1 MEETHIKL
9 SVVICTKDRSRL
21 LEKCLKAVSGQCL
34 SGEIFEV
41 IVVDNASADDT
52 QKVFNDFVTR
62 SGVKNMRIVIETAP
76 GHSQA
81 RNRGWRE
88 ARGQYIAY
96 VDDDA
101 LAVPEWAAGI
111 LFAFENISP
120 APAMVGGK
128 IMPLYENAPPFWF
141 LDEYEIRSWGE
152 RPGFLGKSSLKGGFS
167 GANMAAR
174 RELLEKCGGF
184 SEDYGIVDGKFRA
197 GEDSDLCRRIF
208 ELDGNFWYD
217 PGLIV
222 YHWTPCKTMTVKN
235 IFLRN
240 YNSGVST
247 AFSQK
252 KNMTLPG
259 FLKTWLDFILKFL
272 FLPFMLPYFSGR
284 KPMMKKLV
292 SVIEDIGFRLGYL
305 MGEKG

>member
-1 MEETHIKL
+1 MEETQIKL

-21 LEKCLKAVSGQCL
+21 LEKCLKAISRQCL
-34 SGEIFEV
+34 SAEKFEV
-41 IVVDNASADDT
+41 IVVDNASTDDT
-52 QKVFNDFVTR
+52 QKVFSDFVAR
-62 SGVKNMRIVIETAP
+62 GGAKNMRIVSETAP

-81 RNRGWRE
+81 RNRGWQE
-88 ARGQYIAY
+88 ARGRYIAF

-120 APAMVGGK
+120 APSMVGGK
-128 IMPLYENAPPFWF
+128 IMPLYETAPPSWF

-152 RPGFLGKSSLKGGFS
+152 RPGFLGKSTLKGGFS
-167 GANMAAR
+167 GANMAVR

-184 SEDYGIVDGKFRA
+184 SEDYGIVEGKFRA
-197 GEDSDLCRRIF
+197 GEDSDLCMRIF

-222 YHWTPCKTMTVKN
+222 YHWTPGRTMTVGN
-235 IFLRN
+235 IFWRN
-240 YNSGVST
+240 YNSGVSA

-252 KNMTLPG
+252 KNMTMPG
-259 FLKTWLDFILKFL
+259 FFKTWLDFILKFL
-272 FLPFMLPYFSGR
+272 FLPFTLPYFSGSR
-284 KPMMKKLV
+284 AFMKNLV
-292 SVIEDIGFRLGYL
+292 SGIEDIAFRLGYL
-305 MGEKG
+305 MGKKG